1 MKRLLFSAALLAS
14 MTAMAQETY
23 TNAELFTEDLNGTAR
38 YVGMGGAME
47 ALGADLSTI
56 NTNPAGIGLFRR
68 SSANFSASV
77 VSQQDAGQS
86 DMGDAT
92 RMSFDQVGFV
102 WSTKPSKWNT
112 LNIAFNYKKNRNF
125 GNILNVAGDYDGMSS
140 QNANAYMNLRDAQRN
155 NSEGDWFNSY
165 SLSQL
170 DALYYKTFVGDK
182 DGNLY
187 YNTAN
192 GYDMTRT
199 SKGYVGEY
207 SINVS
212 GNVSN
217 RVYLGLTIGFC
228 DVDYRSWTSYR
239 EALVNSDGNSI
250 GSITVNDQ
258 REITGTGFNVKFGTV
273 IFPIEENPFRI
284 GLYVSTPTWY
294 DLTTS
299 NYTYLVN
306 NANTGGTP
314 IDPDYN
320 SKGDYDYR
328 VYTPW
333 KFGVALG
340 HTMSNYLALG
350 ATYEFSDYSSMSS
363 RVIDGYDY
371 YGEATTYKDANMNDH
386 TQRSLKGVSTLKVG
400 AEVKP
405 VPEVSVRFGYNYV
418 SPMYRTNAFRDCTIS
433 SPGTYYSSTTDYTNW
448 KATNRFTCGVGYSKG
463 SFAVDLAYQYSATN
477 GTFWPFASSSAT
489 YGWDNDGDN
498 VVDETETVNNPSYP
512 VNVSNKRHQVLATFT
527 YKF

>member
-1 MKRLLFSAALLAS
+1 MRRLILSAALLAS

-38 YVGMGGAME
+38 YIGMGGAME
-47 ALGADLSTI
+47 ALGADISTI

-68 SSANFSASV
+68 SMANFSASV

-86 DMGDAT
+86 TVGDAT

-112 LNIAFNYKKNRNF
+112 LNFAFNYKKNRNF
-125 GNILNVAGDYDGMSS
+125 SNILNASGDYDGLGS
-140 QNANAYMNLRDAQRN
+140 QNANSYMNLMDAYSAN
-155 NSEGDWFNSY
+155 PSGNWLNSY
-165 SLSQL
+165 KISQL
-170 DALYYKTFVGDK
+170 DALYYRTFVGDQ
-182 DGNLY
+182 DGNMY
-187 YNTAN
+187 YNSAT
-192 GYDMTRT
+192 GYGLTRT
-199 SKGYVGEY
+199 TRGYVGEY

-217 RVYLGLTIGFC
+217 RVYLGMTVGFC
-228 DVDYRSWTSYR
+228 DVNYKSWTSYG
-239 EALVNSDGNSI
+239 ESLLNSSGNSI
-250 GSITVNDQ
+250 GDITVNDQ
-258 REITGTGFNVKFGTV
+258 REITGTGFNIKAGTV
-273 IFPIEENPFRI
+273 IYPVEESPFRI
-284 GLYVSTPTWY
+284 GLYLSTPTWY
-294 DLTTS
+294 DLRST
-299 NYTYLVN
+299 NYTYLIN

-314 IDPDYN
+314 IEANYR
-320 SKGDYDYR
+320 SEGDYEYR

-340 HTMSNYLALG
+340 HTVSNYLALG

-363 RVIDGYDY
+363 RIIDGYDY
-371 YGEATTYKDANMNDH
+371 YGDANTYKDANMNDH
-386 TQRSLKGVSTLKVG
+386 TQKSLKGVSTLKVG
-400 AEVKP
+400 VEVKP
-405 VPEVSVRFGYNYV
+405 TAECAVRFGYNYV
-418 SPMYRTNAFRDCTIS
+418 SPIYRTDAFRDCTIS

-463 SFAVDLAYQYSATN
+463 SFAVDLAYQYTATDGEFHPFMN
-477 GTFWPFASSSAT
+477 SNAEYSWDDGTVVT
-489 YGWDNDGDN
+489 VDNQADA
-498 VVDETETVNNPSYP
+498 